1 MVKPGSLHPKS
12 IRIPGFIVDAIV
24 VAPDQKQLYA
34 TQLDRYIS
42 GDFVKEIV
50 DMEFLA
56 LNERKVVARRAL
68 MELKPGDV
76 GNVGVGIP
84 DGIGL
89 VAQEEGVADCFTLTV
104 EHGTCGGTSLQGIFF
119 GASIN
124 MRAMLDMPTQFD
136 FYHGGGLDVAFL
148 SFAEIDQAG
157 DVNVHKF
164 NGKIMGT
171 GGFVDIC
178 QNTRKIVFMGT
189 LTSGGLKVEVGN
201 GRLEVAEDGRFQK
214 FVSFME
220 EMTFNAANAFS
231 QGQEIIYVTERAV
244 FRLSGEGVE
253 LTEIAPGVDIERDVV
268 SRMGFRPGVSP
279 NLKLMDSRLFCDEP
293 MGIDAEWTR

>member
-24 VAPDQKQLYA
+24 VEPDQKQLYA

-50 DMEFLA
+50 DKEFLA

-104 EHGTCGGTSLQGIFF
+104 EHGTCGGTSLQGIFLV
-119 GASIN
+119 
-124 MRAMLDMPTQFD
+124 RAL
-136 FYHGGGLDVAFL
+136 
-148 SFAEIDQAG
+148 
-157 DVNVHKF
+157 
-164 NGKIMGT
+164 
-171 GGFVDIC
+171 
-178 QNTRKIVFMGT
+178 
-189 LTSGGLKVEVGN
+189 
-201 GRLEVAEDGRFQK
+201 
-214 FVSFME
+214 
-220 EMTFNAANAFS
+220 
-231 QGQEIIYVTERAV
+231 
-244 FRLSGEGVE
+244 
-253 LTEIAPGVDIERDVV
+253 
-268 SRMGFRPGVSP
+268 
-279 NLKLMDSRLFCDEP
+279 
-293 MGIDAEWTR
+293 WTRGWGPATSTS